1 MHSFLYDVYAYFIFF
16 PKNLKVENQ
25 HSFTLQ
31 ISGKNYARQKKL
43 PGFV

>member
-16 PKNLKVENQ
+16 PK
-25 HSFTLQ
+25 
-31 ISGKNYARQKKL
+31 ISRWKINIVSHCKFQKKKYARQKKL

>member
-25 HSFTLQ
+25 HSFTAANF
-31 ISGKNYARQKKL
+31 GEK
-43 PGFV
+43 